1 MDYDKLTIK
10 AQEALNEASSL
21 AQKQDHSQIEPEHIL
36 FALLK
41 QSDGIVPPLVE
52 KIGADPEELAAGA
65 MALAASQPK
74 IYGEAAQVYFSS
86 GASKVIAKA
95 ESEAASLK
103 DDFVSTE
110 HILIAIASGEGKAAD
125 LLKKNGIT
133 KNAILGALKSVRGNT
148 RVNDQNP
155 EGKYQVL
162 DKYCR
167 DLTALARQEKL
178 DPVIGRDEEIRR
190 CMQVLSRRTKNN
202 PVLIGEPGVG
212 KTAIAE
218 GLARRIVAGDVPE
231 GLKGKKLLALDI
243 GALVA
248 GAKFRGEFEE
258 RLKAVIHEVQAADG
272 SIILFID
279 ELHTL
284 IGAGAAE
291 GATDASNLLKPALA
305 RGELRCIGA
314 TTLDEYRKHI
324 EKDAALERRFQ
335 QVYCAE
341 PSVEDTIAILR
352 GLQERYEVHH
362 GVRIKDEAL
371 VAAAILSNRY
381 ITSRFLPDKAI
392 DLVDEAASR
401 LKMELDSRPTEL
413 DKLER
418 KLLQLSIERQAL
430 SREEDKSSKS
440 RLSKL
445 EKEIADLSAERD
457 AMKARWESEKKDIQK
472 IREIKQQIEE
482 LKKEETLYERD
493 GNLAKAA
500 EVKHGKIPEAEKK
513 LKSLTDHMEGR
524 QASGRNS
531 GGKDAEAKE
540 GQGRSA
546 PAAPLLR
553 EEVREEDIAQVVSA
567 WTGIPV
573 SKMLSGEL
581 QKYLDLEKV
590 LEKRVVGQDAAVEAV
605 SDAIRRNKAGLS
617 DTARPLGSFLFLGP
631 TGVGKTELAKTLADF
646 LFNDEKALTRIDMS
660 EYGEKHSVSRLIGA
674 PPGYVG
680 YEQGGQ
686 LTEAVRRRPYSV
698 ILFDEIEKAHP
709 EVFNVFLQILDDG
722 RLTDGQGRVVDFK
735 NVIIIMTS
743 NLGSD
748 LILEAGEEEAKNKTS
763 PSGRGKGKNKDELKD
778 TLMELLKQSFRPEF
792 LNRIDET
799 VIFNRLGKAEIG
811 KIVDIQ
817 LARLMT
823 RLGERKIE
831 LRVTDA
837 AKEILAERGYD
848 PLFGARPLKRTIQQ
862 DLENP
867 LAKAIISGKIKEG
880 DIVTADKGGEV
891 LSFRKK
897 GESVKP

>member
-1 MDYDKLTIK
+1 MPGDWAFFYLIDMDYEKFTIK

-21 AQKQDHSQIEPEHIL
+21 AQKSDHSQIETEH
-36 FALLK
+36 LLLVLIR
-41 QSDGIVPPLVE
+41 QEGGITAPVIRQ
-52 KIGADPEELAAGA
+52 IGADEGRIAAEAEGLLAS
-65 MALAASQPK
+65 LPK
-74 IYGEAAQVYFSS
+74 IYGEAARVYFSS
-86 GASKVIAKA
+86 GASRVLVKA

-103 DDFVSTE
+103 DEFISAE
-110 HILIAIASGEGKAAD
+110 HILIAIAAGEGKAAE
-125 LLKKNGIT
+125 LLVKAGVT
-133 KNAILGALKSVRGNT
+133 KNAILSALKQVRGNA
-148 RVNDQNP
+148 RVVDQNP
-155 EGKYQVL
+155 EEKYQVL

-167 DLTALARQEKL
+167 DLTALARLEKL

-190 CMQVLSRRTKNN
+190 VMQVLSRRTKNN

-231 GLKGKKLLALDI
+231 GLKGKKLLALDL

-258 RLKAVIHEVQAADG
+258 RLKAVIHEVQASEG
-272 SIILFID
+272 RIILFID

-284 IGAGAAE
+284 VGAGAAE

-335 QVYCAE
+335 QVYTSE

-362 GVRIKDEAL
+362 GVRIRDEAL
-371 VAAAILSNRY
+371 VAAARLSNRY

-418 KLLQLSIERQAL
+418 KLLQLSIEKQAL
-430 SREEDKSSKS
+430 NREEDSSS
-440 RLSKL
+440 RERLGKL
-445 EKEIADLSAERD
+445 EREIADLSAERD
-457 AMKARWESEKKDIQK
+457 AMKARWENEKKDIQS
-472 IREIKQQIEE
+472 IRGIKQQIEE
-482 LKKEETLYERD
+482 LKIEEARYERE
-493 GNLAKAA
+493 GNLSKAA
-500 EVKHGKIPEAEKK
+500 EVKHGLIPEAQKK
-513 LKSLTDHMEGR
+513 LKTFTDQMESKRENAGT
-524 QASGRNS
+524 
-531 GGKDAEAKE
+531 E
-540 GQGRSA
+540 A
-546 PAAPLLR
+546 PALLR
-553 EEVREEDIAQVVSA
+553 EEVSEEDIAQVVSS
-567 WTGIPV
+567 WTGIPL

-590 LEKRVVGQDAAVEAV
+590 LEQRVVGQETAVKAV
-605 SDAIRRNKAGLS
+605 ADAIRRNKAGLS
-617 DTARPLGSFLFLGP
+617 DTGRPLGSFLFLGP
-631 TGVGKTELAKTLADF
+631 TGVGKTELAKTLAEF
-646 LFNDEKALTRIDMS
+646 LFNEEKALTRIDMS

-748 LILEAGEEEAKNKTS
+748 LILGAGEKNDIK
-763 PSGRGKGKNKDELKD
+763 PS
-778 TLMELLKQSFRPEF
+778 LMELLKQSFRPEF
-792 LNRIDET
+792 LNRVDET
-799 VIFNRLGKAEIG
+799 VIFNRLGRTEIA
-811 KIVDIQ
+811 KIVEIQ
-817 LARLMT
+817 LRRLSE
-823 RLGERKIE
+823 RLAQRKIE
-831 LRVTDA
+831 LRLSAEARDL
-837 AKEILAERGYD
+837 LARLGYD
-848 PLFGARPLKRTIQQ
+848 PLFGARPLKRAIQTE
-862 DLENP
+862 LENP
-867 LAKAIISGKIKEG
+867 LAKAIIAGEIHEWDTAGVEANAETLVFKKIALPARE
-880 DIVTADKGGEV
+880 
-891 LSFRKK
+891 
-897 GESVKP
+897 

>member
-1 MDYDKLTIK
+1 MNIEKFTIK

-21 AQKQDHSQIEPEHIL
+21 AQKNDHAQVENEHL
-36 FALLK
+36 LLALLE
-41 QSDGIVPPLVE
+41 QEDGIVLPLVE
-52 KIGADPEELAAGA
+52 RIGGDAETLLQELKKAVAGNA
-65 MALAASQPK
+65 K
-74 IYGEAAQVYFSS
+74 IYGEAAQLYFSP
-86 GASKVIAKA
+86 ALTKVLAKA
-95 ESEAASLK
+95 EGEAAGLK
-103 DDFVSTE
+103 DEYVSTE
-110 HILIAIASGEGKAAD
+110 HLLMALCGSEGRAAG
-125 LLKKNGIT
+125 LLKRYGIT
-133 KNAILGALKSVRGNT
+133 RSAILSALKQVRGNT
-148 RVNDQNP
+148 RVTDQNP
-155 EGKYQVL
+155 EEKYQVL

-190 CMQVLSRRTKNN
+190 VMQVLSRRTKNN

-212 KTAIAE
+212 KTAIVE

-258 RLKAVIHEVQAADG
+258 RLKAVIHEVQASDG
-272 SIILFID
+272 KIILFID

-284 IGAGAAE
+284 VGAGAAE

-335 QVYCAE
+335 QVYAAE
-341 PSVEDTIAILR
+341 PGVEDTIAILR
-352 GLQERYEVHH
+352 GLKERYEVHH

-371 VAAAILSNRY
+371 VAAASLSDRY

-413 DKLER
+413 DKIER
-418 KLLQLSIERQAL
+418 KLLQLSIEKQAL
-430 SREEDKSSKS
+430 SREEDAASKD
-440 RLSKL
+440 RLGKL
-445 EKEIADLSAERD
+445 EKEIASLGAERD
-457 AMKARWESEKKDIQK
+457 AMSARWENEKKDIQELRK
-472 IREIKQQIEE
+472 LKQNIEE
-482 LKKEETLYERD
+482 LKRDEIRYERE

-500 EVKHGKIPEAEKK
+500 EVKHGLIPEAQRK
-513 LKSLTDHMEGR
+513 LNELADRM
-524 QASGRNS
+524 A
-531 GGKDAEAKE
+531 AKQT
-540 GQGRSA
+540 GSA
-546 PAAPLLR
+546 LLR
-553 EEVREEDIAQVVSA
+553 EEVSEEDIAAVVST

-581 QKYLDLEKV
+581 QKYLDLEAV
-590 LEKRVVGQDAAVEAV
+590 LSRRVVGQDAAVEAV
-605 SDAIRRNKAGLS
+605 ADAIRRNKAGLS
-617 DTARPLGSFLFLGP
+617 DAARPLGSFLFLGP

-748 LILEAGEEEAKNKTS
+748 LILAAKKTE
-763 PSGRGKGKNKDELKD
+763 DIQTAL
-778 TLMELLKQSFRPEF
+778 TELLKQSFRPEF

-799 VIFNRLGKAEIG
+799 VIFNRLGKGEIG
-811 KIVDIQ
+811 KIIDIQ
-817 LARLMT
+817 LARLSE
-823 RLGERKIE
+823 RLGERKITLNVSAE
-831 LRVTDA
+831 
-837 AKEILAERGYD
+837 AKDFIARRGYD
-848 PLFGARPLKRTIQQ
+848 PLFGARPLKRTIQGE
-862 DLENP
+862 LENP
-867 LAKAIISGKIKEG
+867 LAKLIIAGKIKEG
-880 DIVTADKGGEV
+880 DAINAGKDEGRDEG
-891 LSFRKK
+891 LSFKK
-897 GESVKP
+897 AGARQR

>member
-1 MDYDKLTIK
+1 MNYEKFTIK
-10 AQEALNEASSL
+10 AQEALSEATSI
-21 AQKQDHSQIEPEHIL
+21 AQKNDHSQIESEHL
-36 FALLK
+36 LLALLT
-41 QSDGIVPPLVE
+41 QENGIVAPIIE
-52 KIGADPEELAAGA
+52 RIGCDINNLTAGA
-65 MALAASQPK
+65 QALVRNTPK
-74 IYGEAAQVYFSS
+74 IYGEAAQIYYSS
-86 GASKVIAKA
+86 ALSRTLAKA
-95 ESEAASLK
+95 EVEASALK
-103 DDFVSTE
+103 DEFVSTE
-110 HILIAIASGEGKAAD
+110 HILIAMSEAEGKTAD
-125 LLKKNGIT
+125 LLKKTGVNKI
-133 KNAILGALKSVRGNT
+133 AILNALKHVRGKA
-148 RVNDQNP
+148 RVTDQNP
-155 EGKYQVL
+155 EEKYQVL
-162 DKYCR
+162 DRYCR

-212 KTAIAE
+212 KTAIVE

-231 GLKGKKLLALDI
+231 GLKGKKLLALDL

-258 RLKAVIHEVQAADG
+258 RLKAVIHDVQAEDG
-272 SIILFID
+272 KIILFID
-279 ELHTL
+279 EMHSLV
-284 IGAGAAE
+284 GAGAAE

-335 QVYCAE
+335 QVYTAE

-352 GLQERYEVHH
+352 GLKERYEVHH

-371 VAAAILSNRY
+371 VAAASLSSRY

-430 SREEDKSSKS
+430 SREEDPASKE
-440 RLSKL
+440 RLAKL
-445 EKEIADLSAERD
+445 EKEIADLTAERD
-457 AMKARWESEKKDIQK
+457 AMKARWESEKTEIQK
-472 IREIKQQIEE
+472 IREIKQRIEE
-482 LKKEETLYERD
+482 LRIDETRYERE

-500 EVKHGKIPEAEKK
+500 EVKHGQIPEARKQ
-513 LKSLTDHMEGR
+513 LALLTDHIEKKRFTEGEK
-524 QASGRNS
+524 N
-531 GGKDAEAKE
+531 
-540 GQGRSA
+540 
-546 PAAPLLR
+546 AALLR
-553 EEVREEDIAQVVSA
+553 EEVSEEDIAGVVSA

-590 LEKRVVGQDAAVEAV
+590 LEKRVVGQDEALSAVA
-605 SDAIRRNKAGLS
+605 DAIRRNKAGLS
-617 DTARPLGSFLFLGP
+617 DAARPLGSFLFLGP

-674 PPGYVG
+674 PPGYIG

-698 ILFDEIEKAHP
+698 ILFDEIEKAHQ

-748 LILEAGEEEAKNKTS
+748 LILEAKN
-763 PSGRGKGKNKDELKD
+763 PE
-778 TLMELLKQSFRPEF
+778 TLRDSLMLLLKQSFRPEF

-799 VIFNRLGKAEIG
+799 VIFNRLGKSEIG

-817 LARLMT
+817 LT
-823 RLGERKIE
+823 RLARRLAERKIT
-831 LRVTDA
+831 LTLTDA
-837 AKEILAERGYD
+837 AKSLLAERGYD
-848 PLFGARPLKRTIQQ
+848 PMFGARPLKRTIQS
-862 DLENP
+862 DLENS
-867 LAKAIISGKIKEG
+867 LAKQVIGGIIHEG
-880 DIVTADKGGEV
+880 DNVTADADEAGIV
-891 LSFRKK
+891 FRK
-897 GESVKP
+897 

>member
-1 MDYDKLTIK
+1 MDYEKFTIK
-10 AQEALNEASSL
+10 AREALNDASVI
-21 AQKQDHSQIEPEHIL
+21 AQKEDHSQIEIEHL
-36 FALLK
+36 LLALLR
-41 QSDGIVPPLVE
+41 QEDGIVRPLIE
-52 KIGADPEELAAGA
+52 QAGAEADKLIRDTEALIGASPRVYGETARIFFSS
-65 MALAASQPK
+65 AASR
-74 IYGEAAQVYFSS
+74 VL
-86 GASKVIAKA
+86 AKA
-95 ESEAASLK
+95 EAEAASLK
-103 DDFVSTE
+103 DDYISTE
-110 HILIAIASGEGKAAD
+110 HLLIAITAGEGKAAE
-125 LLKKNGIT
+125 LLKKAGVT
-133 KNAILGALKSVRGNT
+133 KNGILGALKRIRGNV
-148 RVNDQNP
+148 RVTDENP
-155 EGKYQVL
+155 EGKYRVL

-190 CMQVLSRRTKNN
+190 VMQVLSRRTKNN

-231 GLKGKKLLALDI
+231 GLKEKTLLALDL

-258 RLKAVIHEVQAADG
+258 RLKAVIHEVQASEG
-272 SIILFID
+272 KIILFID

-284 IGAGAAE
+284 VGAGAAE

-335 QVYCAE
+335 QVYTPE
-341 PSVEDTIAILR
+341 PTVEDTIAILR
-352 GLQERYEVHH
+352 GLRERYEVHH

-371 VAAAILSNRY
+371 VAAAALSNRY

-392 DLVDEAASR
+392 DLMDEAASR

-418 KLLQLSIERQAL
+418 KLLQLSIEKQAL
-430 SREEDKSSKS
+430 SREEDGAS
-440 RLSKL
+440 RERLEKL
-445 EKEIADLSAERD
+445 EKEIADTGAERD
-457 AMKARWESEKKDIQK
+457 AMKARWENEKKDIQG

-482 LKKEETLYERD
+482 LKIEETRYERE
-493 GNLAKAA
+493 GNLTKAA
-500 EVKHGKIPEAEKK
+500 EVKHGRIPEAQKK
-513 LKSLTDHMEGR
+513 LLQLAAQMEEKR
-524 QASGRNS
+524 DAS
-531 GGKDAEAKE
+531 AK
-540 GQGRSA
+540 GA
-546 PAAPLLR
+546 PALLR
-553 EEVREEDIAQVVSA
+553 EEVSEDDIARVVSS
-567 WTGIPV
+567 WTGIPAA
-573 SKMLSGEL
+573 KMLSGEL
-581 QKYLDLEKV
+581 GKYLDLERV
-590 LEKRVVGQDAAVEAV
+590 LEQRVVGQKPAVEAV
-605 SDAIRRNKAGLS
+605 ADAIRRNKAGLS
-617 DTARPLGSFLFLGP
+617 DEGRPLGSFLFLGP
-631 TGVGKTELAKTLADF
+631 TGVGKTELAKTLAEF

-660 EYGEKHSVSRLIGA
+660 EYGEKHSVSRLLGA

-748 LILEAGEEEAKNKTS
+748 LILSAGKEEDLRAA
-763 PSGRGKGKNKDELKD
+763 
-778 TLMELLKQSFRPEF
+778 LMELLKQSFRPEF

-799 VIFNRLGKAEIG
+799 VIFNRLGRDEIR

-817 LARLMT
+817 FNRLAARIAA
-823 RLGERKIE
+823 GRKIS
-831 LRVTDA
+831 LTLTQA
-837 AKEILAERGYD
+837 ARDLLVERGYD
-848 PLFGARPLKRTIQQ
+848 PLFGARPLKRTIQAE
-862 DLENP
+862 LENP
-867 LAKAIISGKIKEG
+867 LAKAVIAGTFKEG
-880 DIVTADKGGEV
+880 DRVTVDRAPSGGGLVFAASPET
-891 LSFRKK
+891 
-897 GESVKP
+897 

>member
-1 MDYDKLTIK
+1 MDYEKLTIK
-10 AQEALNEASSL
+10 AQEALNEASGI
-21 AQKQDHSQIEPEHIL
+21 AQKNDHAQVEPEHIL
-36 FALLK
+36 LALLR
-41 QSDGIVPPLVE
+41 QEDGIVAPIIE
-52 KIGADPEELAAGA
+52 RIGADPVKLEGSVESLVS
-65 MALAASQPK
+65 LQPK
-74 IYGEAAQVYFSS
+74 IYGEAAQLYFSN
-86 GASKVIAKA
+86 GASKILAKA
-95 ESEAASLK
+95 EIEAASLK
-103 DDFVSTE
+103 DEFVSTE
-110 HILIAIASGEGKAAD
+110 HILIALAAWEGKSSEV
-125 LLKKNGIT
+125 LKKAGVT
-133 KNAILGALKSVRGNT
+133 KNAILGALKQVRGNT
-148 RVNDQNP
+148 RVTDQNP
-155 EGKYQVL
+155 EEKYQVL

-167 DLTALARQEKL
+167 DLTALARQERL

-212 KTAIAE
+212 KTAIVE

-258 RLKAVIHEVQAADG
+258 RLKAVIHEVQAAEG
-272 SIILFID
+272 KIILFID

-284 IGAGAAE
+284 VGAGAAE

-314 TTLDEYRKHI
+314 TTLDEYRRHI

-335 QVYCAE
+335 QIYTPA

-371 VAAAILSNRY
+371 VAAAALSDRY

-430 SREEDKSSKS
+430 SREEDKSSKT
-440 RLSKL
+440 RLGKL
-445 EKEIADLSAERD
+445 EKEIAGLSAERD
-457 AMKARWESEKKDIQK
+457 AMKARWEREKKDIQK

-482 LKKEETLYERD
+482 LKKEETRYERD

-513 LKSLTDHMEGR
+513 LKALTDQMENR
-524 QASGRNS
+524 KED
-531 GGKDAEAKE
+531 GK
-540 GQGRSA
+540 SA
-546 PAAPLLR
+546 PFLLR
-553 EEVREEDIAQVVSA
+553 EEVSEEDIAQVVST

-590 LEKRVVGQDAAVEAV
+590 LEQRVVGQTAAVEAV
-605 SDAIRRNKAGLS
+605 ADAIRRNKAGLS
-617 DTARPLGSFLFLGP
+617 DASRPLGSFLFLGP

-646 LFNDEKALTRIDMS
+646 LFNDEKAITRIDMS

-748 LILEAGEEEAKNKTS
+748 LILEA
-763 PSGRGKGKNKDELKD
+763 KGPESIRDA
-778 TLMELLKQSFRPEF
+778 LMELLKGSFRPEF

-799 VIFNRLGKAEIG
+799 VIFNRLGEKEIA

-817 LARLMT
+817 LVRLQS
-823 RLGERKIE
+823 RLAERKID
-831 LRVTDA
+831 LKLTKA
-837 AKEILAERGYD
+837 AKDILAERGYD
-848 PLFGARPLKRTIQQ
+848 PLFGARPLKRTIQA

-867 LAKAIISGKIKEG
+867 LAKAIIAGKIKEG
-880 DIVTADKGGEV
+880 DQITADRNAAKDGEV
-891 LSFRKK
+891 LSFKK
-897 GESVKP
+897 TARA

>member
-1 MDYDKLTIK
+1 MDYEKLTIK
-10 AQEALNEASSL
+10 AQEVLNEATAI
-21 AQKQDHSQIEPEHIL
+21 AQRADHSQVETEHL
-36 FALLK
+36 LLALLN
-41 QSDGIVPPLVE
+41 QEGGIVRPLVE
-52 KIGADPEELAAGA
+52 RIGVDGDELIRQIGVLIAG
-65 MALAASQPK
+65 LPK
-74 IYGEAAQVYFSS
+74 IFGEAAQLYFSP
-86 GASKVIAKA
+86 GAGKVLARA
-95 ESEAASLK
+95 EAEAASLK
-103 DDFVSTE
+103 DEYVSTE
-110 HILIAIASGEGKAAD
+110 HILIAIAAGEGKAAD
-125 LLKKNGIT
+125 LLKKAGIN
-133 KNAILGALKSVRGNT
+133 KNAILEALKLVRGNT
-148 RVNDQNP
+148 RVTDQSP
-155 EGKYQVL
+155 EEKYQVL

-167 DLTALARQEKL
+167 DLTSLARQEKL

-212 KTAIAE
+212 KTAIVE
-218 GLARRIVAGDVPE
+218 GLARRIVAGDIPE
-231 GLKGKKLLALDI
+231 GLKNKKLLALDI

-258 RLKAVIHEVQAADG
+258 RLKAVIHEVQAAEG
-272 SIILFID
+272 RIILFID

-284 IGAGAAE
+284 VGAGAAE

-335 QVYCAE
+335 QVYTPE
-341 PSVEDTIAILR
+341 PTVEDTIAILR
-352 GLQERYEVHH
+352 GLKERYEVHH
-362 GVRIKDEAL
+362 GVRIRDEAL
-371 VAAAILSNRY
+371 VAAATLSNRY

-430 SREEDKSSKS
+430 SREEDGASKT
-440 RLSKL
+440 RLGKL
-445 EKEIADLSAERD
+445 EKEIGSLSADRD
-457 AMKARWESEKKDIQK
+457 AMKARWEGEKKDIQK
-472 IREIKQQIEE
+472 IRELKQRIEE
-482 LKKEETLYERD
+482 LRIEETRYEREGD
-493 GNLAKAA
+493 LSRAA
-500 EVKHGKIPEAEKK
+500 EVKHGKIPEAQKKLDALSRQMEKK
-513 LKSLTDHMEGR
+513 RGES
-524 QASGRNS
+524 S
-531 GGKDAEAKE
+531 
-540 GQGRSA
+540 
-546 PAAPLLR
+546 LLR
-553 EEVREEDIAQVVSA
+553 EEVSEEDIAQVVST

-581 QKYLDLEKV
+581 KKYLELEQV
-590 LEKRVVGQDAAVEAV
+590 LEKRVVGQSAAVAAV
-605 SDAIRRNKAGLS
+605 ADAIRRNKAGLS
-617 DTARPLGSFLFLGP
+617 DASRPLGSFLFLGP

-743 NLGSD
+743 NLGSG
-748 LILEAGEEEAKNKTS
+748 LILEAKKPESIKEA
-763 PSGRGKGKNKDELKD
+763 
-778 TLMELLKQSFRPEF
+778 LMELLKQSFRPEF

-799 VIFNRLGKAEIG
+799 VIFNRLGKGEIAR
-811 KIVDIQ
+811 IVDIQ
-817 LARLMT
+817 LERLAARLSD
-823 RLGERKIE
+823 RKIT
-831 LRVTDA
+831 LKLTQG
-837 AKEILAERGYD
+837 AKDILAERGYD
-848 PLFGARPLKRTIQQ
+848 PLFGARPLKRTIQT

-867 LAKAIISGKIKEG
+867 LAKDIIAGRIKEG
-880 DIVTADKGGEV
+880 DAVTADKNPETGAA
-891 LSFRKK
+891 LSFKSGPRK
-897 GESVKP
+897 G

>member
-1 MDYDKLTIK
+1 MNYDKFTIK
-10 AQEALNEASSL
+10 AQEALNEAAGI
-21 AQKQDHSQIEPEHIL
+21 AQKNDHSQVESEHL
-36 FALLK
+36 LLALLR
-41 QSDGIVPPLVE
+41 QENGIVKPIIE
-52 KIGADPEELAAGA
+52 RIGGDVAKLTSEAEELVNKT
-65 MALAASQPK
+65 PK
-74 IYGEAAQVYFSS
+74 VFGEAAQVYFSP
-86 GASKVIAKA
+86 ALAKVLAKA
-95 ESEAASLK
+95 EVEASALK
-103 DDFVSTE
+103 DDYVTAE
-110 HILIAIASGEGKAAD
+110 HILIAIAASEGKTAE
-125 LLKKNGIT
+125 LLKKAGIS
-133 KNAILGALKSVRGNT
+133 KDAILGALKQIRGNA
-148 RVNDQNP
+148 RVTDQNP
-155 EGKYQVL
+155 EDKYQAL
-162 DKYCR
+162 DRYCR

-212 KTAIAE
+212 KTAIVE

-231 GLKGKKLLALDI
+231 GLKGKKLLSLDI

-258 RLKAVIHEVQAADG
+258 RLKTVIHDVQAEDG
-272 SIILFID
+272 KIILFID

-284 IGAGAAE
+284 VGAGAAE

-335 QVYCAE
+335 QVYTAE

-352 GLQERYEVHH
+352 GLKERYEVHH

-371 VAAAILSNRY
+371 VAAATLSSRY

-430 SREEDKSSKS
+430 SREEDTASKD

-445 EKEIADLSAERD
+445 EKEIADLTAERN
-457 AMKARWESEKKDIQK
+457 AMNARWENEKIDIQK
-472 IREIKQQIEE
+472 IRQIKQRIEE
-482 LKKEETLYERD
+482 LKIEETRYEREGD
-493 GNLAKAA
+493 LSRAA
-500 EVKHGKIPEAEKK
+500 EVKHGMIPEAQKQLAALTDQMEKK
-513 LKSLTDHMEGR
+513 RENAKGGE
-524 QASGRNS
+524 AS
-531 GGKDAEAKE
+531 A
-540 GQGRSA
+540 
-546 PAAPLLR
+546 LLR
-553 EEVREEDIAQVVSA
+553 EEVSEEDIAGVVST

-581 QKYLDLEKV
+581 QKYLDLEKA
-590 LEKRVVGQDAAVEAV
+590 LEKRVVGQDEALAAVA
-605 SDAIRRNKAGLS
+605 DAIRRNKSGLS
-617 DTARPLGSFLFLGP
+617 DAARPLGSFLFLGP

-698 ILFDEIEKAHP
+698 ILFDEIEKGHP

-748 LILEAGEEEAKNKTS
+748 LILEAKNPETLRES
-763 PSGRGKGKNKDELKD
+763 
-778 TLMELLKQSFRPEF
+778 LMELLKHSFRPEF
-792 LNRIDET
+792 INRIDET
-799 VIFNRLGKAEIG
+799 VIFNRLGQGEIG

-817 LARLMT
+817 LT
-823 RLGERKIE
+823 RLSKRLAERKIT
-831 LRVTDA
+831 LTLTNA
-837 AKEILAERGYD
+837 AKTLLAERGYD
-848 PLFGARPLKRTIQQ
+848 PMFGARPLKRTIQS

-867 LAKAIISGKIKEG
+867 LAKQIIAGIVKEG
-880 DIVTADKGGEV
+880 DTVTADIAPDKQGIV
-891 LSFRKK
+891 FKK
-897 GESVKP
+897 K

>member
-1 MDYDKLTIK
+1 VDYEKFTIK
-10 AQEALNEASSL
+10 AQEALDAATKI
-21 AQKQDHSQIEPEHIL
+21 AQKNDHSQVEVEHL
-36 FALLK
+36 LKALLE
-41 QSDGIVPPLVE
+41 QEDGIVRPLIE
-52 KIGADPEELAAGA
+52 KVGANPAALLQETD
-65 MALAASQPK
+65 MLVAAAPK
-74 IYGEAAQVYFSS
+74 VYGEAAQLYFTPAA
-86 GASKVIAKA
+86 GKVVAKA
-95 ESEAASLK
+95 EAEASSLK
-103 DDFVSTE
+103 DEFVSTE
-110 HILIAIASGEGKAAD
+110 HLLLAIVGSEGKAAA
-125 LLKKNGIT
+125 LLKKAGVT
-133 KNAILGALKSVRGNT
+133 KNAILGALKAVRGNQ
-148 RVNDQNP
+148 RVTDQNP

-167 DLTALARQEKL
+167 DLTALARQEKI

-190 CMQVLSRRTKNN
+190 VMQVLSRRTKNN

-231 GLKGKKLLALDI
+231 SLKGKRLLALDL

-258 RLKAVIHEVQAADG
+258 RLKAVIHEVQAAEG

-284 IGAGAAE
+284 VGAGAAE

-335 QVYCAE
+335 QVYCPE

-371 VAAAILSNRY
+371 VAAATLSDRY

-401 LKMELDSRPTEL
+401 LKMELESRPTEL

-418 KLLQLSIERQAL
+418 KLLQLSIEKQAL
-430 SREEDKSSKS
+430 SREEDPASKD
-440 RLSKL
+440 RLARL
-445 EKEIADLSAERD
+445 EKEIADAAAERD
-457 AMKARWESEKKDIQK
+457 AMNARWDGEKKDIEK

-482 LKKEETLYERD
+482 LKIEETRWERE
-493 GNLAKAA
+493 GNLSKAA
-500 EVKHGKIPEAEKK
+500 EVKHGKIPAAQKTLADLSALMEKK
-513 LKSLTDHMEGR
+513 RD
-524 QASGRNS
+524 QA
-531 GGKDAEAKE
+531 GKGAEA
-540 GQGRSA
+540 
-546 PAAPLLR
+546 LLR
-553 EEVREEDIAQVVSA
+553 EEVSEEDIAQVVST

-573 SKMLSGEL
+573 SKMLKGEL
-581 QKYLDLEKV
+581 QKYLELEKV
-590 LEKRVVGQDAAVEAV
+590 LEQRVVGQNAAVIAV

-617 DTARPLGSFLFLGP
+617 DAGKPLGSFLFLGP
-631 TGVGKTELAKTLADF
+631 TGVGKTELAKTLAEF
-646 LFNDEKALTRIDMS
+646 LFNDEKALTRVDMS

-680 YEQGGQ
+680 YDQGGQ

-698 ILFDEIEKAHP
+698 VLFDEIEKAHP

-748 LILEAGEEEAKNKTS
+748 LILGAK
-763 PSGRGKGKNKDELKD
+763 KNEDVKKALLD
-778 TLMELLKQSFRPEF
+778 LLKQSFRPEF

-799 VIFNRLGKAEIG
+799 VVFNRLGKEEIG

-817 LARLMT
+817 LARLAE
-823 RLGERKIE
+823 RLAGRKISLKLSE
-831 LRVTDA
+831 A
-837 AKEILAERGYD
+837 AKAWIAERGYD
-848 PLFGARPLKRTIQQ
+848 PLFGARPLKRTIQTE
-862 DLENP
+862 LENP
-867 LAKAIISGKIKEG
+867 LAKAIIGGKLKEG
-880 DIVTADKGGEV
+880 DAVLADKDQKGDA
-891 LSFRKK
+891 LAFRKSSK
-897 GESVKP
+897 